1 MKGNTRMENIM
12 VKGHTFGLMEENML
26 GNGRMGKQNGHGTVT
41 SPYWKY
47 VGEWKGNDFHGQG
60 TMISTDGTKWVGEFR
75 ENKRWNIREYDNN
88 GNLTTEWVNGVEQ
101 TGIKW
106 KTFGNE
112 KVQPK
117 YEGKITNMKPTRL
130 SSIHDVGKSSF

>member
-1 MKGNTRMENIM
+1 MKHLLIILSLFLLLSSPVVGQETG
-12 VKGHTFGLMEENML
+12 VLYQYK
-26 GNGRMGKQNGHGTVT
+26 T
-41 SPYWKY
+41 S
-47 VGEWKGNDFHGQG
+47 
-60 TMISTDGTKWVGEFR
+60 S
-75 ENKRWNIREYDNN
+75 
-88 GNLTTEWVNGVEQ
+88 
-101 TGIKW
+101 GIKW

>member
-1 MKGNTRMENIM
+1 VI
-12 VKGHTFGLMEENML
+12 GHETGVLYQYE
-26 GNGRMGKQNGHGTVT
+26 T
-41 SPYWKY
+41 S
-47 VGEWKGNDFHGQG
+47 
-60 TMISTDGTKWVGEFR
+60 
-75 ENKRWNIREYDNN
+75 
-88 GNLTTEWVNGVEQ
+88 

-117 YEGKITNMKPTRL
+117 YEGEITNMKPTRL

>member
-1 MKGNTRMENIM
+1 MKHILIILSFLLSSPVIG
-12 VKGHTFGLMEENML
+12 EE
-26 GNGRMGKQNGHGTVT
+26 T
-41 SPYWKY
+41 
-47 VGEWKGNDFHGQG
+47 
-60 TMISTDGTKWVGEFR
+60 
-75 ENKRWNIREYDNN
+75 
-88 GNLTTEWVNGVEQ
+88 GVLYQYESSS
-101 TGIKW
+101 GIQW